1 MLRQYPEAEA
11 RLQEA
16 CAILD
21 KPQAPDTTHLADVLA
36 NLGNLYHATHRDNQA
51 LDYYQR
57 AIQIQ
62 ETTLGPNSPRLIPVL
77 EAYAAALR
85 QSQDYASAEK
95 AEVRAM
101 GIHVRET
108 LRSQQ

>member
-1 MLRQYPEAEA
+1 
-11 RLQEA
+11 
-16 CAILD
+16 
-21 KPQAPDTTHLADVLA
+21 
-36 NLGNLYHATHRDNQA
+36 LYHATHRDNQA